1 MCPVHIRLV
10 KPSCKIHEVRPG
22 IFVVVA
28 HRIDK
33 NLKGRWYRSKEW
45 QSMAEAK
52 LAVKKMMRSF
62 RRWPTLWWIQSAPLD
77 GGWQEFDGELLTQ
90 MHMQEVSA

>member
-1 MCPVHIRLV
+1 MCPVHIELV

-22 IFVVVA
+22 VFVVVA

-33 NLKGRWYRSKEW
+33 NLKSRWYRSKEW
-45 QSMAEAK
+45 SLQTEAK
-52 LAVKKMMRSF
+52 EAARKMKRSF
-62 RRWPTLWWIQSAPLD
+62 RRWPTMWWIHSAPHD
-77 GGWQEFDGELLTQ
+77 GGWEEFQGDLSIQ